1 MNPLSLPIP
10 PCRLLV
16 IDDNRAIHDDIRKI
30 FAVRSDAGK
39 LEALEAELFGT
50 PNVASSR
57 PVFIIDSAYQG
68 QDGLA
73 LAQQALTEDQPYQV
87 AFIDV
92 RMPPGWDGIET
103 LEHLWQTDPD
113 LQAVIC
119 TAYAD
124 YSWTEIIARLG
135 RSDQF
140 LILKKPFDPIEM
152 SQLAAA
158 LSRKWI
164 LHRQVQQQLDA
175 LDHLVQQRTGE
186 LQAANEQLR
195 QEIVQR
201 EKIELEL
208 RLSQKLEA
216 VGQLAA
222 GIAHE
227 INTPIQYIGDS
238 VHFLRSAFDDLTGLI
253 TVYQALWPQFRQN
266 PQSADWQAKVQDAEE
281 AADLDYLR
289 EQAPRAFERTLEGV
303 ERVAGIV
310 RAMREF
316 AHPDQREQS
325 SADLNKAL
333 LNTLTVARNEYKYV
347 ADLETDLGDLPPVLC
362 YASDLNQ
369 VFLNLVVNAAHAI
382 GDVVG
387 NSADKGRITV
397 RTRDLG
403 ETVEITIADTGNGIP
418 EAIRERIFDP
428 FFTTK
433 PVGKGT
439 GQGLAI
445 ARSIVV
451 DKHRGSL
458 TFETVAGQGTTFYI
472 RLPVSG
478 RVVGGDPP

>member
-1 MNPLSLPIP
+1 MNPPVLAPS
-10 PCRLLV
+10 CRLLV

-30 FAVRSDAGK
+30 FAVRDGADK
-39 LEALEAELFGT
+39 LETLETELFGT
-50 PNVASSR
+50 TAAVPRR
-57 PVFIIDSAYQG
+57 PLFVIDSAYQG
-68 QDGLA
+68 RDGLT
-73 LAQQALTEDQPYQV
+73 LVEQALVEGRPYQV
-87 AFIDV
+87 AFVDV
-92 RMPPGWDGIET
+92 RMPPGWDGVET
-103 LEHLWQTDPD
+103 LEHLWQVDPD

-135 RSDQF
+135 RGDQF

-152 SQLAAA
+152 SQLASA

-164 LHRQVQQQLDA
+164 LHQQVQEQLNA
-175 LDHLVQQRTGE
+175 LDQLVRQRTGE
-186 LQAANEQLR
+186 LQDANAKLHT
-195 QEIVQR
+195 EIAQR
-201 EKIELEL
+201 EKMELEL
-208 RLSQKLEA
+208 RLAQKLEA
-216 VGQLAA
+216 VGQLAS

-238 VHFLRSAFDDLTGLI
+238 LHFLRSAFTDLTGLLA
-253 TVYQALWPQFRQN
+253 VYQALWRSFSQTPQG
-266 PQSADWQAKVQDAEE
+266 ADWQARVQDAED

-289 EQAPRAFERTLEGV
+289 EQVPQAFERTLEGV
-303 ERVAGIV
+303 GRVAGIV
-310 RAMREF
+310 RAMKEF

-333 LNTLTVARNEYKYV
+333 LNTLIVARNEYKYV
-347 ADLETDLGDLPPVLC
+347 AELETDLGELPPVLC
-362 YASDLNQ
+362 YLSDLNQ

-382 GDVVG
+382 GEVIG
-387 NSADKGRITV
+387 GGEQKGRITI
-397 RTRDLG
+397 RSRNLG
-403 ETVEITIADTGNGIP
+403 ERVEIAVADTGGGIA

-433 PVGKGT
+433 PVGQGT

-458 TFETVAGQGTTFYI
+458 TFETEIGRGTTFYI

-478 RVVGGDPP
+478 RAAGGDSP